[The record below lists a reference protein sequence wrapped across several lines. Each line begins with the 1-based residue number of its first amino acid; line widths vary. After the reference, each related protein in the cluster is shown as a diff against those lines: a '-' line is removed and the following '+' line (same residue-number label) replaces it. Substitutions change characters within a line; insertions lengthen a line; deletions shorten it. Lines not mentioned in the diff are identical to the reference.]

1 MNNVAIVEKVRSN
14 INYKSFFNFG
24 FDQYAL
30 TSHDVKKLLKKDID
44 IEINP
49 DYYDYIICVGAE
61 AVKYFDK
68 HASVISHQGCLINDK
83 FLPLTSPYLAKLKPE
98 TKPAFDAAVEN
109 INKYISGES
118 VVNTSKY
125 NKILIEDD
133 EHEAALILERCL
145 SETNSKSVIAIDT
158 ETSDLYCRK
167 GRLLGISL
175 CWDTRFGVYID
186 AYAIDDR
193 VEELLTKIITSRR
206 MVLHNAK
213 FDKHWIKYHLGI
225 EIKNY
230 DDTLILHYLLNE
242 NEEHGLKPL
251 AIKYTDLGD
260 YDREL
265 ELFKKKYCKQHK
277 IKEKDFS
284 YEYIPFEVLGEY
296 AALDTVATLL
306 LFEKFWPILSKSENL
321 LRCYTQLML
330 PASDFLTEMEDNGVP
345 LDKEALI
352 QARDIDLTDEIFNL
366 EQSLYDYKA
375 ITEFESVTGNKF
387 NPNSVQHLRHVFFDI
402 LDLPTPEKVTGTGA
416 ISTDKEVLEELA
428 DIHPLPGLILKIK
441 QLKKIKS
448 TYIDKMLMYIDAD
461 SRLRTGFNLC
471 TTTSGR
477 LSSSG
482 TLNLQQLP
490 RDSKVVKKAI
500 KARPG
505 YKIVS
510 QDL

>member
-1 MNNVAIVEKVRSN
+1 MRIAIVEKTKTT
-14 INYKSFFNFG
+14 INYSQFFPFK
-24 FDQYAL
+24 FDKYQL
-30 TSHDVKKLLKKDID
+30 TSIDTKKLLKKDID
-44 IEINP
+44 IEIDP
-49 DYYDYIICVGAE
+49 DQYNYIICVGSE

-68 HASVISHQGCLINDK
+68 FASVVSHQGCLINDK
-83 FLPLTSPYLAKLKPE
+83 FIPITSPYLAKLKPE

-109 INKYISGES
+109 INKYISGTE
-118 VVNTSKY
+118 VVNVSKY
-125 NKILIEDD
+125 AKHLIQD
-133 EHEAALILERCL
+133 EEVAKKMLIRCL
-145 SETNSKSVIAIDT
+145 AETKHKDARVALDT

-167 GRLLGISL
+167 GRLLGVSV
-175 CWDTRFGVYID
+175 CWDISFGIYID
-186 AYAIDDR
+186 AYAIDDE
-193 VEELLTKIITSRR
+193 VEDLLREIIDTRR
-206 MVLHNAK
+206 CVLQNAK
-213 FDKHWIKYHLGI
+213 FDKHWFKYHLNM

-242 NEEHGLKPL
+242 NEEHGLKAL

-265 ELFKKKYCKQHK
+265 EMFKKRYCKQNK
-277 IKEKDFS
+277 IREKEFS
-284 YEYIPFEVLGEY
+284 YEYIPFEILGDY

-306 LFEKFWPILSKSENL
+306 LFNKFWPILNQSENL
-321 LRCYTQLML
+321 LRCYKDLML

-345 LDKEALI
+345 LDRDLLI
-352 QARDIDLTDEIFNL
+352 RARDVDLADEIFSL
-366 EQSLYDYKA
+366 EQKLY
-375 ITEFESVTGNKF
+375 EFAEVRQFEELTSNKF
-387 NPNSVQHLRHVFFDI
+387 NPNSVQHLRYVFFD
-402 LDLPTPEKVTGTGA
+402 LLKLPIPDKVTGTGA
-416 ISTDKEVLEELA
+416 ISTDKEVLEELS
-428 DIHPLPGLILKIK
+428 DIHTLPKLILQLK

-448 TYIDKMLMYIDAD
+448 TYIDKMLVHIDSD

-490 RDSKVVKKAI
+490 RDSKVVKRAI